1 MSAFTI
7 NGNTLR
13 SERGGLSVEI
23 ISSGDGDGIYI
34 MKLIGSGDT
43 PVLIMSRIC
52 KMPLANV
59 KILALS
65 VLDGCYDW
73 ICGEMKTLAKRK
85 S

>member
-1 MSAFTI
+1 MSAFTTS
-7 NGNTLR
+7 GKKLR

-23 ISSGDGDGIYI
+23 IPSGDDDDVYTIR
-34 MKLIGSGDT
+34 LIGSGDT

-73 ICGEMKTLAKRK
+73 ICGEIKTQSNRK